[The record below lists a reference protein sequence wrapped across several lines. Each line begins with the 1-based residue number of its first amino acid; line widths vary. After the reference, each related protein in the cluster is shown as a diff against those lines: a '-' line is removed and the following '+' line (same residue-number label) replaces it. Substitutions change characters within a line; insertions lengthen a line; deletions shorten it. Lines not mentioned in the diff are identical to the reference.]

1 MAVTLTCT
9 RKVFEKIYDRSGSD
23 SKGEAMSG
31 YNTNL
36 ASEFHVLSVLHRLG
50 AEACLTLG
58 NKKGVDIFLIRDTGA
73 SVMVEV
79 KGVAGKFDWPADNI
93 LPQEGRL
100 HFIVLVSYEGRIH
113 DPSTVPSVWV
123 VPGKVIGTFIKQ
135 YKGRRVVSRAK
146 LLKEGVVFKG
156 GWDSL
161 LK

>member
-1 MAVTLTCT
+1 
-9 RKVFEKIYDRSGSD
+9 
-23 SKGEAMSG
+23 MSG

-58 NKKGVDIFLIRDTGA
+58 NKKRVDIFLIRDTGA
-73 SVMVEV
+73 SVMIEV

-100 HFIVLVSYEGRIH
+100 HFVVLVSYEGRIH
-113 DPSTVPSVWV
+113 EPSAEPSVWV
-123 VPGKVIGTFIKQ
+123 IPADLISTFMKQ
-135 YKGRRVVSRAK
+135 YQGRRVVSRAK
-146 LLKEGVVFKG
+146 ILKTGIMFKN
-156 GWDSL
+156 GWRSL

>member
-1 MAVTLTCT
+1 MT
-9 RKVFEKIYDRSGSD
+9 
-23 SKGEAMSG
+23 G

-73 SVMVEV
+73 SVRVEV

-100 HFIVLVSYEGRIH
+100 HFFVLVSYEGRI
-113 DPSTVPSVWV
+113 DNPSTVPSVWV
-123 VPGKVIGTFIKQ
+123 VPGESIGPFIKQ

-146 LLKEGVVFKG
+146 VLKEGVAFKD
-156 GWDSL
+156 GWESL

>member
-1 MAVTLTCT
+1 MN
-9 RKVFEKIYDRSGSD
+9 
-23 SKGEAMSG
+23 G

-50 AEACLTLG
+50 ADACLTLG
-58 NKKGVDIFLIRDTGA
+58 NKKGVDIFLIRDTGE

-100 HFIVLVSYEGRIH
+100 HFIVLVSYEDRIH
-113 DPSTVPSVWV
+113 DPSTIPSVWV
-123 VPGKVIGTFIKQ
+123 VPNSAISTFIKQ
-135 YKGRRVVSRAK
+135 YKGRCVVSRSK
-146 LLKEGVVFKG
+146 VLQEGVAFKD
-156 GWDSL
+156 GWQSL

>member
-1 MAVTLTCT
+1 
-9 RKVFEKIYDRSGSD
+9 
-23 SKGEAMSG
+23 MSG

-58 NKKGVDIFLIRDTGA
+58 NKKGVDIFLIRESGE

-100 HFIVLVSYEGRIH
+100 HFVVLVSYEGSIH
-113 DPSTVPSVWV
+113 DPSTAPAVWV
-123 VPGKVIGTFIKQ
+123 IPGGLLSTFVKQ
-135 YKGRRVVSRAK
+135 YQGRRVVSRAK
-146 LLKEGVVFKG
+146 VLKKGIMFKN
-156 GWDSL
+156 GWRSL
-161 LK
+161 LT

>member
-1 MAVTLTCT
+1 MN
-9 RKVFEKIYDRSGSD
+9 
-23 SKGEAMSG
+23 G

-50 AEACLTLG
+50 GEACLTLG
-58 NKKGVDIFLIRDTGA
+58 NKKGVDIFLIRDTGP

-93 LPQEGRL
+93 VLQEGRL
-100 HFIVLVSYEGRIH
+100 HFVVLVAYEGKIH

-123 VPGKVIGTFIKQ
+123 VPGEDIGRFIKQ

-146 LLKEGVVFKG
+146 LLKDGVVFED
-156 GWDSL
+156 GWQNL
-161 LK
+161 LKQERGR

>member
-1 MAVTLTCT
+1 
-9 RKVFEKIYDRSGSD
+9 
-23 SKGEAMSG
+23 MSS
-31 YNTNL
+31 YNTSL

-79 KGVAGKFDWPADNI
+79 KGVAGKFDWPADNV

-100 HFIVLVSYEGRIH
+100 HFVVLVSYEGKIH
-113 DPSTVPSVWV
+113 DPSIAPYVWV
-123 VPGKVIGTFIKQ
+123 VPGKVIGTFFKQ

-146 LLKEGVVFKG
+146 LLKDGAVFKD
-156 GWDSL
+156 GWQSL

>member
-1 MAVTLTCT
+1 MEDVLFC
-9 RKVFEKIYDRSGSD
+9 SGSN
-23 SKGEAMSG
+23 SMGEAMTG

-58 NKKGVDIFLIRDTGA
+58 NKKGVDIFLIRDSGE

-100 HFIVLVSYEGRIH
+100 HFVVLVSYEGRIH
-113 DPSTVPSVWV
+113 DPSTAPAVWV
-123 VPGKVIGTFIKQ
+123 IPGELISTFMKQ
-135 YKGRRVVSRAK
+135 YEGRRVVSRAR
-146 LLKEGVVFKG
+146 LLKEGVGFKD
-156 GWDSL
+156 GWQSL

>member
-1 MAVTLTCT
+1 
-9 RKVFEKIYDRSGSD
+9 
-23 SKGEAMSG
+23 MSG

-58 NKKGVDIFLIRDTGA
+58 NKKGVDIFLIRDTGE

-100 HFIVLVSYEGRIH
+100 HFVVLVSYEGKIH
-113 DPSTVPSVWV
+113 EPSVEPSVWV
-123 VPGKVIGTFIKQ
+123 IPGELISTFIKQ

-146 LLKEGVVFKG
+146 MSKEGVVFKD
-156 GWDSL
+156 GWQSL
-161 LK
+161 LN

>member
-1 MAVTLTCT
+1 
-9 RKVFEKIYDRSGSD
+9 
-23 SKGEAMSG
+23 MSG

-58 NKKGVDIFLIRDTGA
+58 NKKGVDIFLVRDSGA
-73 SVMVEV
+73 SVRVEV

-113 DPSTVPSVWV
+113 DASTVPSVWV
-123 VPGKVIGTFIKQ
+123 VPGEVIGTFIKQ
-135 YKGRRVVSRAK
+135 YEGRRVVSRAK
-146 LLKEGVVFKG
+146 LLKEGGVFKD
-156 GWDSL
+156 GWQSL
-161 LK
+161 QE

>member
-1 MAVTLTCT
+1 
-9 RKVFEKIYDRSGSD
+9 
-23 SKGEAMSG
+23 MSG

-100 HFIVLVSYEGRIH
+100 HFVVLVSYEGRIH
-113 DPSTVPSVWV
+113 DPSAAPSVWV
-123 VPGKVIGTFIKQ
+123 ISGEVIGTFMKQ
-135 YKGRRVVSRAK
+135 YEGRRVVSRAK
-146 LLKEGVVFKG
+146 LLKEGGMFKN
-156 GWDSL
+156 GWQSL

>member
-1 MAVTLTCT
+1 
-9 RKVFEKIYDRSGSD
+9 
-23 SKGEAMSG
+23 MSG

-73 SVMVEV
+73 SVIVEV

-100 HFIVLVSYEGRIH
+100 HFVVLVSYEGKIQ
-113 DPSTVPSVWV
+113 DPSIAPSVWV

-146 LLKEGVVFKG
+146 LLKEGVVFKDR
-156 GWDSL
+156 WQSL

>member
-1 MAVTLTCT
+1 
-9 RKVFEKIYDRSGSD
+9 
-23 SKGEAMSG
+23 MSG

-58 NKKGVDIFLIRDTGA
+58 NKKGVDIFLIRNTGA

-93 LPQEGRL
+93 FPQDGKL
-100 HFIVLVSYEGRIH
+100 HFVVLVSYEGKIH
-113 DPSTVPSVWV
+113 EPSIVPSVWV
-123 VPGKVIGTFIKQ
+123 VPGEVISTFMKQ
-135 YKGRRVVSRAK
+135 YEGRRVVSRAK
-146 LLKEGVVFKG
+146 LLKEGVLFKD
-156 GWDSL
+156 GWQSL

>member
-1 MAVTLTCT
+1 
-9 RKVFEKIYDRSGSD
+9 
-23 SKGEAMSG
+23 MSG

-58 NKKGVDIFLIRDTGA
+58 NKKGVDIFLIRESGE

-100 HFIVLVSYEGRIH
+100 HFVVLVSYEGSIH
-113 DPSTVPSVWV
+113 DPSTAPAVWV
-123 VPGKVIGTFIKQ
+123 IPGGLLSTFVKQ
-135 YKGRRVVSRAK
+135 YQGRRVVSRAK
-146 LLKEGVVFKG
+146 LLKEGVVFKD
-156 GWDSL
+156 GWQSL

>member
-1 MAVTLTCT
+1 
-9 RKVFEKIYDRSGSD
+9 
-23 SKGEAMSG
+23 MSG

-50 AEACLTLG
+50 ADACLTLG
-58 NKKGVDIFLIRDTGA
+58 NKKGVDIFLIRDSGE

-100 HFIVLVSYEGRIH
+100 HFVVLVSYEGRIQ
-113 DPSTVPSVWV
+113 DPTTGPAVWV
-123 VPGKVIGTFIKQ
+123 IPGEFISRFMKQ
-135 YKGRRVVSRAK
+135 YEGRRVVSRAK
-146 LLKEGVVFKG
+146 LLKEGVVFKD
-156 GWDSL
+156 GWHVL

>member
-1 MAVTLTCT
+1 
-9 RKVFEKIYDRSGSD
+9 
-23 SKGEAMSG
+23 MSG

-58 NKKGVDIFLIRDTGA
+58 NKKGVDIFLIRGNGA

-100 HFIVLVSYEGRIH
+100 HFIVLVSYEGRID
-113 DPSTVPSVWV
+113 DPSAAPSVWV
-123 VPGKVIGTFIKQ
+123 IPGDLIGTFMKQ
-135 YKGRRVVSRAK
+135 YEGRRVVSRAK
-146 LLKEGVVFKG
+146 LLKEGVVFKD
-156 GWDSL
+156 GWQSL

>member
-1 MAVTLTCT
+1 
-9 RKVFEKIYDRSGSD
+9 
-23 SKGEAMSG
+23 MSG

-36 ASEFHVLSVLHRLG
+36 AAEFHVLSVLHRLG

-113 DPSTVPSVWV
+113 DPSTAPSVWV
-123 VPGKVIGTFIKQ
+123 VPGEAIGKFIKQ
-135 YKGRRVVSRAK
+135 YEGRRVVSRAK
-146 LLKEGVVFKG
+146 LLKEGIVLKD
-156 GWDSL
+156 GWQTL

>member
-1 MAVTLTCT
+1 
-9 RKVFEKIYDRSGSD
+9 
-23 SKGEAMSG
+23 MSG

-58 NKKGVDIFLIRDTGA
+58 NKKSVDILLIRGNGA

-100 HFIVLVSYEGRIH
+100 HFIVLVSYEGRID
-113 DPSTVPSVWV
+113 DPSAAPSVWV
-123 VPGKVIGTFIKQ
+123 IPGDLIGTFMKQ
-135 YKGRRVVSRAK
+135 YEGRRVVSRAK
-146 LLKEGVVFKG
+146 LLKEGIVFKD
-156 GWDSL
+156 GWQSL